1 MENIIPQFWRL
12 IIKEEKEENDGK
24 SVKNEKMWQKI
35 GVIVGEKDE
44 KGKEKKNREDLEEG
58 NIRVTCN
65 AVIKF
70 LLCLVKYR
78 KKIGQKITEIT
89 KNKLRLIFIV
99 QAAGKSKNSVLNWNS
114 VQICVYMRVNK
125 ISDYDLFKI
134 IVA

>member
-99 QAAGKSKNSVLNWNS
+99 
-114 VQICVYMRVNK
+114 
-125 ISDYDLFKI
+125 
-134 IVA
+134 